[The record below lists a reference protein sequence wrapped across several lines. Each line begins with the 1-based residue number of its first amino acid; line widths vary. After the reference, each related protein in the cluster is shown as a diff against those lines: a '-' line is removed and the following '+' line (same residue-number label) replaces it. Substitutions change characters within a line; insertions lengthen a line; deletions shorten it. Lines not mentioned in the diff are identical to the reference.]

1 MMIRRLLQDQLEKAA
16 KGFPVITITGP
27 RQSGKTT
34 LVRDQF
40 SDYHYIDLED
50 PDLRMIMQNNP
61 RSLLGDPREK
71 YIIDEFQYVP
81 GVLSIVKT
89 MVDKA
94 QLPHQFILTGSN
106 QYQMMT
112 NLSQSLAGRTA
123 IFSLLPFSH
132 QEIYAK
138 NKPPLP
144 EELFKGFYPRLITQ
158 EMDPQVFYSSYINTY
173 LERDIRLISKVH
185 DLSLFHK
192 FLGLCAGRSGCII
205 NKVSLANETGIDV
218 KTVTAWLSILQTGY
232 VIYLL
237 HPWYANL
244 NKRLVKS
251 PKLYFYDTGLVCR
264 LLKIRE
270 SSELDGHPLFGQI
283 FETFVVS
290 EYLKSYYNQGLEAPL
305 SFYRDSSGREVD
317 LIIQHGKDLLPV
329 EIKSAQSFHPE
340 FSKNIREFIRISG
353 SKAMG
358 TIVYAG
364 EHDWELDNIRI
375 KPYYT

>member
-1 MMIRRLLQDQLEKAA
+1 MVRRTLQDHLMKTA

-40 SDYHYIDLED
+40 PHYQYFDLED
-50 PDLRMIMQNNP
+50 PDLRLMMEENP
-61 RSLLGDPREK
+61 KSLLKDPKGR

-81 GVLSIVKT
+81 SVLSRVKV
-89 MVDKA
+89 MVDNA
-94 QLPHQFILTGSN
+94 QIHGQFVLTGSN

-132 QEIYAK
+132 KEIYTEQR
-138 NKPPLP
+138 PDLT
-144 EELFKGFYPRLITQ
+144 EELLKGFYPRLISQ
-158 EMDPQVFYSSYINTY
+158 SMDPQVFYSSYLNTY

-185 DLSLFHK
+185 DLSLFHR
-192 FLGLCAGRSGCII
+192 FLGLCAGRSGCLI
-205 NKVSLANETGIDV
+205 NKTALANETGIDL
-218 KTVTAWLSILQTGY
+218 KTVTAWLSILQTSF

-237 HPWYANL
+237 QPWHTNL

-251 PKLYFYDTGLVCR
+251 PKLYFYDTGLMCR

-270 SSELDGHPLFGQI
+270 SSELEHHPLFGQI
-283 FETFVVS
+283 FETFIVS
-290 EYLKSYYNQGLEAPL
+290 EYLKAYYNQGMDAPL

-317 LIIQHGKDLLPV
+317 LIIQHGNELLPV
-329 EIKSAQSFHPE
+329 EIKSAQSYHQGFI
-340 FSKNIREFIRISG
+340 KNILEFRKISD
-353 SKAMG
+353 SNAPA
-358 TIVYAG
+358 TVVYAG
-364 EHDWELDNIRI
+364 DLDWEKDNIRI
-375 KPYYT
+375 KPYYL